1 MTIPT
6 KRFGHKGPELSILGF
21 GAMRLPGFRQ
31 GRYQDCMDEAVY
43 LLRRGIELGINYID
57 TAQLY
62 DMGYSEIAV
71 GKAIHGY
78 QDRVHISTKTLLP
91 MVASADDFNRLFE
104 ESCKRL
110 DTERVDIFYFHGLL
124 YKQFEG
130 QIRQM
135 KLLAEV
141 EKLQASGRIGTL
153 GFSCHD
159 TPDNIHRLIDTGA
172 FGGILVQ
179 YNFIDET
186 NADVIAHAHNKG
198 MGVAIMGPVGGGRL
212 AGVGPDF
219 TKLVPTEFGN
229 SPALALKFVW
239 SNPGVTV
246 ALSGME
252 SEAILEANVKLAQ
265 GFTPMTEQDYAKL
278 DELRQ
283 KLAGLKEIYC
293 SGCGYCL
300 PCEQE
305 VYIPGI
311 FNLLI
316 CHEIFGAK
324 QYAKDIY
331 RMIGFTPVVPGRN
344 ASACIECGKCEEKC
358 PQKVPIMEQLKRT
371 HELLSIE

>member
-6 KRFGHKGPELSILGF
+6 RQFGHNGPELSILGF

-31 GRYQDCMDEAVY
+31 GRYEECMDEAVN

-71 GKAIHGY
+71 GKAIHNCRDQVY
-78 QDRVHISTKTLLP
+78 IATKILPPMIS
-91 MVASADDFNRLFE
+91 SADDFKRLFE

-110 DTERVDIFYFHGLL
+110 DTHRIDVFHFHGLL

-130 QIRQM
+130 QLAQM
-135 KLLAEV
+135 RLLAEA
-141 EKLQASGRIGTL
+141 EKLKASGRIGTL

-159 TPDNIHRLIDTGA
+159 TTDNIHRLIDTDA
-172 FGGILVQ
+172 FGGMLVQ

-186 NADVIAHAHNKG
+186 NTDVIAHAHDKG
-198 MGVAIMGPVGGGRL
+198 MGVAVMGPVGGGRL

-219 TKLVPTEFGN
+219 TKLIPPEFDN

-252 SEAILEANVKLAQ
+252 SKSILETNIQLAKD
-265 GFTPMTEQDYAKL
+265 FTPMTKQDYAKL

-283 KLAGLKEIYC
+283 NLAGLKEIYC

-300 PCEQE
+300 PCEQDIH
-305 VYIPGI
+305 IPGI

-324 QYAKDIY
+324 RYAKDIY
-331 RMIGFTPVVPGRN
+331 RMIGFTPIVPGRN
-344 ASACIECGKCEEKC
+344 VSACIECGKCEEKC
-358 PQKVPIMEQLKRT
+358 PQKIPIIEQLKRT
-371 HELLSIE
+371 HELLSTG

>member
-91 MVASADDFNRLFE
+91 MVASVDDFNRLFE